1 MHQQAM
7 VVHAIGRACD
17 ERYLVGA
24 GLDGQ
29 RLHLL
34 GQHHLGVH
42 HLVGE
47 RLVHGV
53 QQHQVAGL
61 QRMDVVEHAQVAH
74 ARMRGEH
81 AMRRG
86 AAHRQARALQ
96 VADARHK
103 DFLARAVVDG
113 HAHVDGGDLDPAH
126 HGVAVKDELLSV
138 GLDLVGG
145 ELGGL
150 ARQLLV
156 KGARLEQD
164 ALAFLGRQRVHGA
177 GHGADLVEHARGLEP
192 VQDPRPGHKAHANK
206 DDDDGDEPVGPARQS
221 LATTL
226 GLWLRF
232 GLRA

>member
-1 MHQQAM
+1 
-7 VVHAIGRACD
+7 
-17 ERYLVGA
+17 
-24 GLDGQ
+24 
-29 RLHLL
+29 
-34 GQHHLGVH
+34 
-42 HLVGE
+42 
-47 RLVHGV
+47 
-53 QQHQVAGL
+53 
-61 QRMDVVEHAQVAH
+61 
-74 ARMRGEH
+74 
-81 AMRRG
+81 MRRG

-96 VADARHK
+96 VADARHE
-103 DFLARAVVDG
+103 DLLARAVVDG

-126 HGVAVKDELLSV
+126 HGVAVKDELLGI

-145 ELGGL
+145 KLGGL

-164 ALAFLGRQRVHGA
+164 ALALLGRQRIHGA

-192 VQDPRPGHKAHANK
+192 VQNPWPGHKAHADK

-221 LATTL
+221 LATAL

>member
-7 VVHAIGRACD
+7 VVHAVGRAGD
-17 ERYLVGA
+17 ERHLVGA

-34 GQHHLGVH
+34 GQHHFGVDH
-42 HLVGE
+42 FISE

-53 QQHQVAGL
+53 QQHQVAGF
-61 QRMDVVEHAQVAH
+61 QRVNIVEHAQVAH
-74 ARMRGEH
+74 ARVRGEH

-96 VADARHK
+96 VADAGHK

-138 GLDLVGG
+138 GLNLVGG

-156 KGARLEQD
+156 KGASLEQN
-164 ALAFLGRQRVHGA
+164 ALALLGR
-177 GHGADLVEHARGLEP
+177 
-192 VQDPRPGHKAHANK
+192 
-206 DDDDGDEPVGPARQS
+206 
-221 LATTL
+221 
-226 GLWLRF
+226 
-232 GLRA
+232 

>member
-7 VVHAIGRACD
+7 VVHAVGRAGD
-17 ERYLVGA
+17 ERHLVGA

-61 QRMDVVEHAQVAH
+61 QRVDVVEHAQVAH
-74 ARMRGEH
+74 ARVRGEH

-103 DFLARAVVDG
+103 DFLARTVVDG

-126 HGVAVKDELLSV
+126 HRVAVKDELLGV

-145 ELGGL
+145 KLGGL
-150 ARQLLV
+150 ARQLFV

-164 ALAFLGRQRVHGA
+164 ALALLGRQRVHGA

-192 VQDPRPGHKAHANK
+192 VQDPRPGHKAHADK
-206 DDDDGDEPVGPARQS
+206 DDDDGDEPVGPARQP
-221 LATTL
+221 LAAAL

>member
-1 MHQQAM
+1 M
-7 VVHAIGRACD
+7 VVHAVGRAGD
-17 ERYLVGA
+17 ERHLVGA

-61 QRMDVVEHAQVAH
+61 QRVDVVEHAQVAH
-74 ARMRGEH
+74 ARVRGEH

-103 DFLARAVVDG
+103 DFLARTVVDG

-126 HGVAVKDELLSV
+126 HRVAVKDELLSV

-145 ELGGL
+145 KLGGL
-150 ARQLLV
+150 ARQLFV

-164 ALAFLGRQRVHGA
+164 ALALLGRQRVHGA

-192 VQDPRPGHKAHANK
+192 VQDPRPGHKAHADK
-206 DDDDGDEPVGPARQS
+206 DDDDGDEPVGPARQP
-221 LATTL
+221 LAAAL

>member
-1 MHQQAM
+1 M
-7 VVHAIGRACD
+7 VVHAVGRAGD
-17 ERYLVGA
+17 ERHLVGA

-61 QRMDVVEHAQVAH
+61 QRVDVVEHAQVAH
-74 ARMRGEH
+74 ARVRGEH

-86 AAHRQARALQ
+86 AAHRQARAFQ
-96 VADARHK
+96 VPDARHK
-103 DFLARAVVDG
+103 DFFARAVVDG

-126 HGVAVKDELLSV
+126 HGVAVKDELLGV

-145 ELGGL
+145 KLGGL

-164 ALAFLGRQRVHGA
+164 ALALLGR
-177 GHGADLVEHARGLEP
+177 
-192 VQDPRPGHKAHANK
+192 
-206 DDDDGDEPVGPARQS
+206 
-221 LATTL
+221 
-226 GLWLRF
+226 
-232 GLRA
+232 

>member
-7 VVHAIGRACD
+7 VVHAVGRAGD

-24 GLDGQ
+24 RLDGQ

-34 GQHHLGVH
+34 GQHDLGVH

-47 RLVHGV
+47 RLAHGV

-74 ARMRGEH
+74 ARVRGEH

-96 VADARHK
+96 VADARHE
-103 DFLARAVVDG
+103 DLLARAVVDR
-113 HAHVDGGDLDPAH
+113 HAHVDGGDFDPAH

-145 ELGGL
+145 KLGGL
-150 ARQLLV
+150 AGKLLII
-156 KGARLEQD
+156 GARLQQN
-164 ALAFLGRQRVHGA
+164 ALALLFGERIHGA
-177 GHGADLVEHARGLEP
+177 GHRADLVEHARGLEP
-192 VQDPRPGHKAHANK
+192 IQDPRPGHKAHANK

-221 LATTL
+221 LATAL

>member
-1 MHQQAM
+1 M
-7 VVHAIGRACD
+7 
-17 ERYLVGA
+17 
-24 GLDGQ
+24 
-29 RLHLL
+29 
-34 GQHHLGVH
+34 
-42 HLVGE
+42 
-47 RLVHGV
+47 

-61 QRMDVVEHAQVAH
+61 QRVDVVEHAQVAH
-74 ARMRGEH
+74 ARVRGEH

-96 VADARHK
+96 VTDARHK
-103 DFLARAVVDG
+103 DFFARAVVDG
-113 HAHVDGGDLDPAH
+113 HAHVDGGDFDPAH
-126 HGVAVKDELLSV
+126 HGVAVKDELLGI

-145 ELGGL
+145 KLGGL

-164 ALAFLGRQRVHGA
+164 ALALLGRKRVHGA
-177 GHGADLVEHARGLEP
+177 GHRADLVEHARGLEP

-206 DDDDGDEPVGPARQS
+206 DDDDGDEPVGPARQP

-226 GLWLRF
+226 GFWLRF